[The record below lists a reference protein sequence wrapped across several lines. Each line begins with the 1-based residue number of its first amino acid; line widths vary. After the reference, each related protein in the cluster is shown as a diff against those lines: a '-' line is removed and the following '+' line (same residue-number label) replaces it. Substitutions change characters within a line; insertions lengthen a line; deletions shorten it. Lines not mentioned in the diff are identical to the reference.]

1 MFAALFVLSLMTI
14 VLWVVVDRLLRKV
27 LFWVPDTTGAV

>member
-14 VLWVVVDRLLRKV
+14 LLWVAVDRLLRRL
-27 LFWVPDTTGAV
+27 LFWVPDTTGAL